1 MIDDAALVLVPGPG
15 LQSRPPDQLAWT
27 LATSDVSA
35 WRPTSAVRR
44 FWNLD
49 SFSAKYVLM
58 CLIRVRVDRRIADRG
73 VVGVDESYDFM
84 IIGRAK
90 ANGQRATSLGTQ
102 VRSVRVWERSR
113 PRLSHV
119 RSGRLSSYATLYL
132 FAITDFFALRIGLEG
147 PNRHMRRMSNR

>member
-102 VRSVRVWERSR
+102 VRGVRVWERCTLRSR
-113 PRLSHV
+113 LA
-119 RSGRLSSYATLYL
+119 RSVPGSGKRTSTSILTSIVLRYL
-132 FAITDFFALRIGLEG
+132 FRICY
-147 PNRHMRRMSNR
+147 R

>member
-102 VRSVRVWERSR
+102 VRGVRVWERCTLRFHGLARSLRTR
-113 PRLSHV
+113 PVADVLR
-119 RSGRLSSYATLYL
+119 YL
-132 FAITDFFALRIGLEG
+132 FRIGY
-147 PNRHMRRMSNR
+147 R

>member
-1 MIDDAALVLVPGPG
+1 MMRRWSWYFLVPGPG
-15 LQSRPPDQLAWT
+15 LQSRPPDKLAWT
-27 LATSDVSA
+27 LASSDVSA

-49 SFSAKYVLM
+49 SFSAKYVIYLM
-58 CLIRVRVDRRIADRG
+58 CLIRARVDRRIADRG

-102 VRSVRVWERSR
+102 VRGVRVAVGTGSTALT
-113 PRLSHV
+113 RLARYTSDSHV
-119 RSGRLSSYATLYL
+119 LRRSGRLTLPICYY
-132 FAITDFFALRIGLEG
+132 
-147 PNRHMRRMSNR
+147 

>member
-27 LATSDVSA
+27 LASSDVSA

-102 VRSVRVWERSR
+102 RERRARLGCGNVHVSHARSADVSTAY
-113 PRLSHV
+113 RLP
-119 RSGRLSSYATLYL
+119 
-132 FAITDFFALRIGLEG
+132 D
-147 PNRHMRRMSNR
+147 